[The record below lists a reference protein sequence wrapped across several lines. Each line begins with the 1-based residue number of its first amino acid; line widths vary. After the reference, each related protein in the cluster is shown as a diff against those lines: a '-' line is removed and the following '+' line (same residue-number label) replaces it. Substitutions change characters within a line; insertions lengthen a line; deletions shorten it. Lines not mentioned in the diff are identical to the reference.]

1 MRFTLTGNG
10 AARGMALGRARLEQ
24 PSRYL
29 IDERPLG
36 AGEIDAELA
45 RLDRALTMA
54 RGELAA
60 LREKL
65 HGALAREVGEFIDA
79 HALILADRE
88 MIAGLADL
96 VRLGRYRASAA
107 LKMQRDRLVAVF
119 EAMDDPYLRSRKEDI
134 DHVIGR
140 VQAALSRESS
150 AEERKIASRIGE
162 ILVSDTVAPSE
173 LVPLAEHGVLGVVL
187 TSGSPLSHSAILARS
202 LRLPMVVAAHEALAH
217 IQDDDLIMIDGEH
230 GDIVVHPTAQDIAR
244 YRTWQR
250 DVVQRGKRLA
260 LLRDADTRTRDGV
273 TIHLYANAELPAD
286 IAQAR
291 ACGAAGV
298 GLYRTEFMF
307 LQRKE
312 LPGEE
317 EQFLAY
323 RDLVLGMGGL
333 PVTIRTLDLGADK
346 ADSTGLVLDDEDNP
360 ALGVRGVRLSL
371 RRPQLMTMQMR
382 AILRAS
388 SYGPLRVLVPM
399 VSTVEEMESVSHI
412 MKECARDLR
421 SAGYEIAE
429 HIELGAM
436 IEVPAAAIALPGM
449 IKKLDFIAIGTND
462 LVQYT
467 LAVDRNNDQLANLYD
482 PLHPAVLKLLAQTI
496 ATAVRAGRRVTL
508 CGEMAGD
515 THYTALLLALGLTEF
530 SMHPGLLLEVREA
543 INAFDRSPLLAE
555 AKALLRA
562 TTREGILH
570 VLERMKACRH
580 AAPLLVPAV
589 ATP

>member
-1 MRFTLTGNG
+1 
-10 AARGMALGRARLEQ
+10 MALGRARLEQ

-29 IDERPLG
+29 VDERPV
-36 AGEIDAELA
+36 AAEDIDAELA
-45 RLDRALTMA
+45 RLNRAVTMA
-54 RGELAA
+54 RAELAT

-65 HGALAREVGEFIDA
+65 HGVLASEVGDFIDA
-79 HALILADRE
+79 HSLILADRE
-88 MIAGLADL
+88 LNAGLADL
-96 VRLGRYRASAA
+96 VRVGRFRASAA

-140 VQAALSRESS
+140 VQNALARESS
-150 AEERKIASRIGE
+150 AEERKLAARVGE

-202 LRLPMVVAAHEALAH
+202 LRLPMIVAAHEALAH
-217 IQDDDLIMIDGEH
+217 IQDDDLILIDGER
-230 GDIVVHPTAQDIAR
+230 GEVVIHPTAQDIAR
-244 YRTWQR
+244 YRSWQR
-250 DVVQRGKRLA
+250 EVLQRGKRLA

-273 TIHLYANAELPAD
+273 PIRLFANAELPAD
-286 IAQAR
+286 VAQAR
-291 ACGAAGV
+291 ACGAAGI
-298 GLYRTEFMF
+298 GLYRTEFLF

-323 RDLVLGMGGL
+323 RDLVLGMEGL

-346 ADSTGLVLDDEDNP
+346 ADASGLVLDDEDNP

-371 RRPQLMTMQMR
+371 RRPQLLIMQLR

-388 SYGPLRVLVPM
+388 HYGPVRVLVPM
-399 VSTVEEMESVSHI
+399 VASAEEMSSVRYLLN
-412 MKECARDLR
+412 EAARDLR
-421 SAGYEIAE
+421 SAGHEIADQ
-429 HIELGAM
+429 IDLGAM
-436 IEVPAAAIALPGM
+436 IEVPAAAIALRGF

-467 LAVDRNNDQLANLYD
+467 LAVDRNNDHLANLYD
-482 PLHPAVLKLLAQTI
+482 PLHPAVLRLIVHTI
-496 ATAVRAGRRVTL
+496 GVATRAGRPVTL

-515 THYTALLLALGLTEF
+515 THYTALLLALGLNDF

-543 INAFDRSPLLAE
+543 VNALDRTVLVGGL
-555 AKALLRA
+555 KQLMRA
-562 TTREGILH
+562 TTREGIMQ
-570 VLERMKACRH
+570 VLEQLRI
-580 AAPLLVPAV
+580 AASAPVIAPA
-589 ATP
+589 

>member
-1 MRFTLTGNG
+1 VRFTLTGNG

-36 AGEIDAELA
+36 AEDVDTELSRLNRAVAMARAELA
-45 RLDRALTMA
+45 T
-54 RGELAA
+54 

-65 HGALAREVGEFIDA
+65 HGVLASEVGDFIDA
-79 HALILADRE
+79 HSLILADRE
-88 MIAGLADL
+88 LNAGLADL
-96 VRLGRYRASAA
+96 VRVGRYRASAA

-140 VQAALSRESS
+140 VQNALARESS
-150 AEERKIASRIGE
+150 AEERKIAARVGE

-202 LRLPMVVAAHEALAH
+202 LRLPMIVAAHEALAH
-217 IQDDDLIMIDGEH
+217 IQDDDLILIDGER
-230 GDIVVHPTAQDIAR
+230 GEVVVHPTAQDIAR
-244 YRTWQR
+244 YRSWQR

-260 LLRDADTRTRDGV
+260 LLRDVDTRTRDGV
-273 TIHLYANAELPAD
+273 QIKLFANAELPAD

-298 GLYRTEFMF
+298 GLYRTEFLF

-317 EQFLAY
+317 EQFLSY
-323 RDLVLGMGGL
+323 RDLVLGMEGL

-346 ADSTGLVLDDEDNP
+346 ADSSGLVLDDEDNP

-371 RRPQLMTMQMR
+371 RRPQLLIIQLR
-382 AILRAS
+382 AILRATH
-388 SYGPLRVLVPM
+388 YGPVRVLVPM
-399 VSTVEEMESVSHI
+399 VASAEEMSSVRYLLN
-412 MKECARDLR
+412 ECARDLR
-421 SAGYEIAE
+421 SAGHEIAD

-436 IEVPAAAIALPGM
+436 IEVPAAAIALRGF

-467 LAVDRNNDQLANLYD
+467 LAVDRNNDHLANLYD
-482 PLHPAVLKLLAQTI
+482 PLHPAVLRLIAHTI
-496 ATAVRAGRRVTL
+496 GVATRAGRHVTL

-530 SMHPGLLLEVREA
+530 SMHPGLLLEVREVV
-543 INAFDRSPLLAE
+543 NSLDRSRLVGEIKQLM
-555 AKALLRA
+555 RA

-570 VLERMKACRH
+570 VLEQLKAAASAPV
-580 AAPLLVPAV
+580 AAPA
-589 ATP
+589 

>member
-1 MRFTLTGNG
+1 
-10 AARGMALGRARLEQ
+10 MALGRARLEQ

-29 IDERPLG
+29 IDERPLA
-36 AGEIDAELA
+36 AGDVDAELA
-45 RLDRALTMA
+45 RLNRALILA
-54 RGELAA
+54 RAELAA

-65 HGALAREVGEFIDA
+65 HGLLAGEVGDFIDV
-79 HALILADRE
+79 HSLILADRE
-88 MIAGLADL
+88 LNAGLADL
-96 VRLGRYRASAA
+96 VRVGRYRASAA

-140 VQAALSRESS
+140 VQAALACESS
-150 AEERKIASRIGE
+150 EEERKLAARVGE

-187 TSGSPLSHSAILARS
+187 TTGSPLSHSAILARS
-202 LRLPMVVAAHEALAH
+202 LRSPMIVAAHEALAH
-217 IQDDDLIMIDGEH
+217 IQDDDLILIDGER
-230 GDIVVHPTAQDIAR
+230 GEVVVHPTAQDLAR

-260 LLRDADTRTRDGV
+260 LLRDVDTRTRDGV
-273 TIHLYANAELPAD
+273 QIHLHANAELPDD

-291 ACGAAGV
+291 ACGAAGI
-298 GLYRTEFMF
+298 GLFRTEFLF

-312 LPGEE
+312 VPGEE

-323 RDLVLGMGGL
+323 RDLVLAMGGL

-346 ADSTGLVLDDEDNP
+346 ADSSGIVLDNEDNP

-371 RRPQLMTMQMR
+371 RRPQLLITQLR

-388 SYGPLRVLVPM
+388 GYGPLRVLVPM
-399 VSTVEEMESVSHI
+399 VASAEEMASVRYLLN
-412 MKECARDLR
+412 ECERDLR
-421 SAGYEIAE
+421 SAGHEIAE

-482 PLHPAVLKLLAQTI
+482 PLHPAVLTLLAQTI
-496 ATAVRAGRRVTL
+496 AIATRAGRQVSL

-515 THYTALLLALGLTEF
+515 VRYTGLLLALGLTDF

-543 INAFDRSPLLAE
+543 VNAFDRSQLLGE
-555 AKALLRA
+555 AKSLLRA
-562 TTREGILH
+562 VTREGILH
-570 VLERMKACRH
+570 VLERLKSCSAATH
-580 AAPLLVPAV
+580 VAAP
-589 ATP
+589 T

>member
-1 MRFTLTGNG
+1 MRFILTGNG

-36 AGEIDAELA
+36 ADEVETELERLQRALALA
-45 RLDRALTMA
+45 RSD
-54 RGELAA
+54 LAA

-65 HGALAREVGEFIDA
+65 HGMLASEVGDFIDA
-79 HALILADRE
+79 HSLILADRE
-88 MIAGLADL
+88 LNAGLADL
-96 VRLGRYRASAA
+96 IKVGRYRASAA

-140 VQAALSRESS
+140 VQAALVRESS
-150 AEERKIASRIGE
+150 VEERKIAARVGE
-162 ILVSDTVAPSE
+162 ILVGDTVAPSE

-202 LRLPMVVAAHEALAH
+202 LRLPMIVAAHEALAH
-217 IQDDDLIMIDGEH
+217 IQDDDLILIDGER
-230 GDIVVHPTAQDIAR
+230 GEVIVHPAAQDIAR
-244 YRTWQR
+244 YRAWQR
-250 DVVQRGKRLA
+250 EVVQRGKRLA
-260 LLRDADTRTRDGV
+260 LLRDAETKTRDG
-273 TIHLYANAELPAD
+273 TPIQLYANAELPAD
-286 IAQAR
+286 VAQAR

-298 GLYRTEFMF
+298 GLYRTEFLF

-312 LPGEE
+312 IPGEE

-323 RDLVLGMGGL
+323 RDLVLGMEGL

-346 ADSTGLVLDDEDNP
+346 ADATGIVLDDEDNP

-371 RRPQLMTMQMR
+371 RRPQLLISQLR

-388 SYGPLRVLVPM
+388 SYGPVRILVPM
-399 VSTVEEMESVSHI
+399 VSTIEEMAGVRYLLDQA
-412 MKECARDLR
+412 ARDLR
-421 SAGYEIAE
+421 SAGHDIAE
-429 HIELGAM
+429 HVELGAM

-449 IKKLDFIAIGTND
+449 IRKLDFIAIGTND

-467 LAVDRNNDQLANLYD
+467 LAVDRNNDHLANLYD
-482 PLHPAVLKLLAQTI
+482 PLHPAVLRLLAFTI
-496 ATAVRAGRRVTL
+496 ATARRAKKHVTL

-515 THYTALLLALGLTEF
+515 TRYTCLLLALGLTEF
-530 SMHPGLLLEVREA
+530 SMHPGLLLEVREQV
-543 INAFDRSPLLAE
+543 NACDRARLLAE
-555 AKALLRA
+555 SKTLLRA
-562 TTREGILH
+562 VTREGILH
-570 VLERMKACRH
+570 VLKRLDSCVET
-580 AAPLLVPAV
+580 AADGV
-589 ATP
+589 AKPV

>member
-1 MRFTLTGNG
+1 VRFTLTGNG

-29 IDERPLG
+29 IDERPL
-36 AGEIDAELA
+36 AAAEVDAELA
-45 RLDRALTMA
+45 RLNRAMVLA
-54 RGELAA
+54 RAELAG

-65 HGALAREVGEFIDA
+65 HGMLAGEVGDFIDV
-79 HALILADRE
+79 HSLILADRE
-88 MIAGLADL
+88 LNAGLADL
-96 VRLGRYRASAA
+96 VRVGRYRASAA

-119 EAMDDPYLRSRKEDI
+119 EAMDDAYLRSRKEDI

-140 VQAALSRESS
+140 VQAALMRESS
-150 AEERKIASRIGE
+150 VEERKLASRVGE

-187 TSGSPLSHSAILARS
+187 ASGSPLSHSAILARS
-202 LRLPMVVAAHEALAH
+202 LRLPMIVAAHEALAH
-217 IQDDDLIMIDGEH
+217 IQDDDLILIDGEH
-230 GDIVVHPTAQDIAR
+230 GEVVVHPTAQDIAR
-244 YRTWQR
+244 YRAWQR

-260 LLRDADTRTRDGV
+260 LLRDVDTRTRDGV
-273 TIHLYANAELPAD
+273 QIHLHANAELPAD

-291 ACGAAGV
+291 ACGAAGI
-298 GLYRTEFMF
+298 GLYRTEFLF

-312 LPGEE
+312 MPGEE

-346 ADSTGLVLDDEDNP
+346 ADSSGLVLDDEDNP

-371 RRPQLMTMQMR
+371 RRPQLLIIQLR

-388 SYGPLRVLVPM
+388 SYGPLRILVPM
-399 VSTVEEMESVSHI
+399 VASAEEMASVRHVLN
-412 MKECARDLR
+412 ECARDLR
-421 SAGYEIAE
+421 TAGYEIAD

-482 PLHPAVLKLLAQTI
+482 PLHPAVLTLLAQTI
-496 ATAVRAGRRVTL
+496 ATATRAGRHVSL

-515 THYTALLLALGLTEF
+515 TRYTGLLLALGLTEF

-543 INAFDRSPLLAE
+543 INAFDRSKLLGE
-555 AKALLRA
+555 AKSLLRA
-562 TTREGILH
+562 VTREGILH
-570 VLERMKACRH
+570 VLEQLKTCST
-580 AAPLLVPAV
+580 AV
-589 ATP
+589 QITTPT

>member
-29 IDERPLG
+29 IDERPV
-36 AGEIDAELA
+36 AAEDVDTELA
-45 RLDRALTMA
+45 RLNRAVLTA
-54 RGELAA
+54 RAELAA

-65 HGALAREVGEFIDA
+65 HGMLASEVGDFIDA
-79 HALILADRE
+79 HSLILADRE
-88 MIAGLADL
+88 LNAGLADL
-96 VRLGRYRASAA
+96 VRVGRYRASAA

-140 VQAALSRESS
+140 VQAALARESS
-150 AEERKIASRIGE
+150 EEERKLAARVGE

-202 LRLPMVVAAHEALAH
+202 LRLPMIVAAHEALAH
-217 IQDDDLIMIDGEH
+217 IQDDDLILIDGER
-230 GDIVVHPTAQDIAR
+230 GDVVIHPTAQDIAR
-244 YRTWQR
+244 YRNWQR

-273 TIHLYANAELPAD
+273 PIKLYANAELPAD

-291 ACGAAGV
+291 ACGAAGI

-323 RDLVLGMGGL
+323 RDLVLGMEGL

-371 RRPQLMTMQMR
+371 RRPQLLIIQLR
-382 AILRAS
+382 AILRATH
-388 SYGPLRVLVPM
+388 YGPVRVLVPM
-399 VSTVEEMESVSHI
+399 VTSAEEMSSVRYLLN
-412 MKECARDLR
+412 ECARDLR
-421 SAGYEIAE
+421 SAGHEIADQ
-429 HIELGAM
+429 IDLGAM
-436 IEVPAAAIALPGM
+436 IEVPAAAIALRGF

-467 LAVDRNNDQLANLYD
+467 LAVDRNNDHLANLYD
-482 PLHPAVLKLLAQTI
+482 PLHPAVLRLIAHTI
-496 ATAVRAGRRVTL
+496 GVASRAGRSVTL

-515 THYTALLLALGLTEF
+515 THYTALLLALGLTDF

-543 INAFDRSPLLAE
+543 VNALDRSTLVGEL
-555 AKALLRA
+555 KQLMRA

-570 VLERMKACRH
+570 VLEQLKIA
-580 AAPLLVPAV
+580 ASAPLIAPA
-589 ATP
+589 

>member
-1 MRFTLTGNG
+1 
-10 AARGMALGRARLEQ
+10 MALGRARLEQ

-29 IDERPLG
+29 VDERPL
-36 AGEIDAELA
+36 AAEDVAAELE
-45 RLDRALTMA
+45 RLDRALALA
-54 RGELAA
+54 RAELAA

-65 HGALAREVGEFIDA
+65 HGVLAREVGDFIDA
-79 HALILADRE
+79 HSMILADRE
-88 MIAGLADL
+88 LTAGLADL
-96 VRLGRYRASAA
+96 VRIGRYRASAA
-107 LKMQRDRLVAVF
+107 LKMQRDRIVAVF

-140 VQAALSRESS
+140 VQAALVRESS
-150 AEERKIASRIGE
+150 AEERKLAARVGE

-173 LVPLAEHGVLGVVL
+173 LVHLAEHGVLGVVL

-202 LRLPMVVAAHEALAH
+202 LRLPMIVAAHEALAH
-217 IQDDDLIMIDGEH
+217 IQDDDLILIDGEH
-230 GDIVVHPTAQDIAR
+230 GEVVVHPTAQDIAR
-244 YRTWQR
+244 YRSWQR
-250 DVVQRGKRLA
+250 EVVQRGKILA

-273 TIHLYANAELPAD
+273 PIHLYANAELPAD

-298 GLYRTEFMF
+298 GLYRTEFLF

-312 LPGEE
+312 IPGEG

-346 ADSTGLVLDDEDNP
+346 ADSTGIVLDDEDNP

-371 RRPQLMTMQMR
+371 RRPQLMITQLR

-388 SYGPLRVLVPM
+388 NYGPVRVLVPM
-399 VSTVEEMESVSHI
+399 VASAEEMASVRHLLN
-412 MKECARDLR
+412 ECARDLR
-421 SAGYEIAE
+421 TAGYEIAD

-482 PLHPAVLKLLAQTI
+482 PLHPAVLTLLAQTI
-496 ATAVRAGRRVTL
+496 ATAARAGRQVTL

-515 THYTALLLALGLTEF
+515 VRYTALLLALGLTEF

-543 INAFDRSPLLAE
+543 VNAFDRSQLIDH
-555 AKALLRA
+555 AKPLLRA
-562 TTREGILH
+562 VTREGILH
-570 VLERMKACRH
+570 VLERMKACSN
-580 AAPLLVPAV
+580 AV
-589 ATP
+589 APAITTT